1 MLTQVKNDPIDG
13 KLLEKIIINNDLSG
27 LTPLEKVSYV
37 TSICKHLGLNP
48 MTKPFQLL
56 KFQGKEVPYV
66 TKDATEQLRKI
77 NGVSIHKLETKILD
91 GGIYVVTAYAKTP
104 DGREDISTGAIVIS
118 GLKGDALANAIM
130 KAETKAK
137 RRSTLSICGL
147 GFMDE
152 SEIDTIPDAKKVDIS
167 TFEVVDDKT
176 KQQDLMKVKIVF
188 NGCSDIEAL
197 EKNYFFMMKTYSH
210 LRNEIV
216 ALKDQRKEELM
227 IREEVRQ
234 NESL

>member
-1 MLTQVKNDPIDG
+1 MLTQVKQEPVDG

-27 LTPLEKVSYV
+27 LTPFEKVSYV

-91 GGIYVVTAYAKTP
+91 GGIYVVTAYARTP

-130 KAETKAK
+130 KSETKAK
-137 RRSTLSICGL
+137 RRATLSICGL

-152 SEIDTIPDAKKVDIS
+152 SEIDSIPEAKKLDIS
-167 TFEVVDDKT
+167 TFEVVDEKT
-176 KQQDLMKVKIVF
+176 KQQDLIKVKMVF
-188 NGCSDIEAL
+188 NGCSDIDSL
-197 EKNYFFMMKTYSH
+197 EKNYFFMMKTYPNV
-210 LRNEIV
+210 RTEII
-216 ALKDQRKEELM
+216 ALKDQRKEELLK
-227 IREEVRQ
+227 REEVAQ
-234 NESL
+234 DESI